1 VPTSPK
7 PTDFSH
13 ATVHYLDPEGYEVN
27 TASPAP
33 PGAEG
38 PSITTSETDR
48 HGNVVRALS
57 PQNRLRALA
66 AGSGSV
72 ALSHELDSHSV
83 YSTDG
88 TEMLESWGPRH
99 QVRLE
104 NGETRQARAHTV
116 VKYEDPPPPV
126 GQAAYHLP
134 TQETTGAAIAGQAE
148 DADKRVTETHYNW
161 SLRKPTETTVDPGT
175 GHLAIK
181 QVTVYDSS
189 TGQPL
194 ETRQPSNSGGGGA
207 GTTKYVYYN
216 GWAKSGECEGRPEY
230 AGLPCKILPAAQA
243 GGPGRPEL
251 LVKRF
256 KSYNNLDE
264 PTEIAE
270 SPGGNEQNAR
280 KTLMTYDAAGRQT
293 TKKIEGG
300 GEPIPKTETLYN
312 SRLGLPEKQ
321 RFACEGTECGELSFS
336 YQSSFGTFGSG
347 TGQLNGPRGVAADG
361 KGHVWVVDRAN
372 SRVEEFSES
381 GEYLGQFGS
390 AGSGNGQ
397 FDHPWGIAVTPQGN
411 LWVADSGNY
420 RLQEFNSKGE
430 FLQKFGTKAPAGSQG
445 TELIEPESIAVTGN
459 GTLWVTDCSGNRV
472 AEFRETVSGE
482 TERFV
487 RNAGGTSI
495 ALPQGIAIDN
505 SGDLWVS
512 EEGHDRLLEFDS
524 AGTFI
529 RAVGS
534 TGSGDGQFHTPQGV
548 GVSPWGT
555 VYAVDQGNNRVEI
568 FNTKG
573 EFLAKFGTAGTGNGN
588 GNFTEP
594 KAVAFGA
601 GGAIF
606 VTDKGNNRVHRW
618 AAPWEGPPSFLSAFG
633 ATGSGTGQLNG
644 PRGVAADG
652 KGHVWV
658 VDRANSRV
666 EEFSESG
673 EYLGQ
678 FGSAGSGNGQFDHP
692 WGIAVTPQG
701 NLWVADSGNYRLQEF
716 NSKGE
721 FLQKFGTKAP
731 AGSQG
736 TELIE
741 PESIAVTGNG
751 TLWVTDC
758 SGNRVAEFRETVSGE
773 TERFVR
779 NAGGTSIALPQGIA
793 IDNSGDLWVS
803 EEGHDRLLEFDSAGT
818 FIRAVGSTGSG
829 DGQFH
834 TPQGV
839 GVSPWGTVYAVD
851 QGNNRVEIFNTKG
864 EFLAKFGTAGTG
876 NGNGNFTEPKAVA
889 FGAGGAIFVTDKG
902 NNRVHRWL
910 QTTPFDRQATTVTY
924 DSLGRP
930 TAYEDADGN
939 VSTTTYDLDGRPVRT
954 TDAKG
959 SKTLRY
965 DPTSGLPVELEDS
978 AAGLFTV
985 SYNADG
991 SLVKRTLPDGLTAQ
1005 TTYNEAGEPTHLT
1018 YTKQSYCG
1026 ASCTWLD
1033 FGLER
1038 SINGQIL
1045 RESGTLG
1052 TDRYAY
1058 DKAGRLISAQET
1070 PQGGQCTTRAYT
1082 YDADSNRTSLTT
1094 RSPGIGGVCAESG
1107 GTTRNYEYDAA
1118 DRLMGSEITYDNFG
1132 RITSLPAADAGG
1144 KALTT
1149 SYFSTDMVASQSQ
1162 GGVTNTFTLDASLR
1176 QRSRLQAGGLEGT
1189 EVFHYDS
1196 PGDSPAW
1203 TERGSTW
1210 TRSIAGIGG
1219 ELAAIQESGK
1229 EITLELTNLHGD
1241 VSATAAISPEAT
1253 SLKGTFSYD
1262 EFGNPVSG
1270 SAGHYG
1276 WLGGK
1281 QRRTELPSGVVQ
1293 MGARSYVPQVG
1304 RFLSTDPVAGGSA
1317 NSYDYA
1323 NQDPVNSLDLEG
1335 KAACTI
1341 AEPSLSAKQRTSAT
1355 GHYRL
1360 HAKAWAR
1367 CTRAARNVHVKA
1379 VIVGGAYSPAPGTA
1393 VRIPGQTGPAK
1404 YCGNGGTKFDC
1415 EIPAE
1420 LGIDAQP
1427 PCGDVYPGVV
1437 DVLFTVSWETRNGTV
1452 LQTRLF
1458 KRFRFDVIGADC

>member
-336 YQSSFGTFGSG
+336 YQSSFGTF
-347 TGQLNGPRGVAADG
+347 
-361 KGHVWVVDRAN
+361 
-372 SRVEEFSES
+372 
-381 GEYLGQFGS
+381 
-390 AGSGNGQ
+390 
-397 FDHPWGIAVTPQGN
+397 
-411 LWVADSGNY
+411 
-420 RLQEFNSKGE
+420 
-430 FLQKFGTKAPAGSQG
+430 
-445 TELIEPESIAVTGN
+445 
-459 GTLWVTDCSGNRV
+459 
-472 AEFRETVSGE
+472 
-482 TERFV
+482 
-487 RNAGGTSI
+487 
-495 ALPQGIAIDN
+495 
-505 SGDLWVS
+505 
-512 EEGHDRLLEFDS
+512 
-524 AGTFI
+524 
-529 RAVGS
+529 
-534 TGSGDGQFHTPQGV
+534 
-548 GVSPWGT
+548 
-555 VYAVDQGNNRVEI
+555 
-568 FNTKG
+568 
-573 EFLAKFGTAGTGNGN
+573 
-588 GNFTEP
+588 
-594 KAVAFGA
+594 
-601 GGAIF
+601 
-606 VTDKGNNRVHRW
+606 
-618 AAPWEGPPSFLSAFG
+618 
-633 ATGSGTGQLNG
+633 GSGTGQLNG